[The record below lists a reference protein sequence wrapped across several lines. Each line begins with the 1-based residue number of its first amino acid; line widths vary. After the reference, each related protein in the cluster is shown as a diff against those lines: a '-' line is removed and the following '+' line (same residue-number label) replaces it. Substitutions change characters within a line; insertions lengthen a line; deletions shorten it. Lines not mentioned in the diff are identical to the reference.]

1 MPSTEQMPP
10 RVNKLGEDRVEI
22 QDTLGESSVIDL
34 KTAKQRLENLQREKN
49 NFASQEMWQKQINVT
64 KETIALLGGDEGGEE
79 GEEKSAIAKII
90 GKVKEMLRG
99 KK

>member
-1 MPSTEQMPP
+1 MPGTEQMPP

-49 NFASQEMWQKQINVT
+49 NFVSQEMWQKQINVT
-64 KETIALLGGDEGGEE
+64 KETIALLGGDEGDEE